1 MILIKPLKEVVS
13 YPDGLCLH
21 PNNLGASRVV
31 SEDPT
36 NNLLNLLWFPA
47 HSSHVYISITT
58 NSVENTTLKVYKLQ
72 LGVYV
77 SVNWKINFI
86 FERFYAYSEVI
97 IKKFTL

>member
-1 MILIKPLKEVVS
+1 MTAVIKTAVIKIAE
-13 YPDGLCLH
+13 
-21 PNNLGASRVV
+21 
-31 SEDPT
+31 
-36 NNLLNLLWFPA
+36 NLLWFPA